1 MSFALHSLW
10 FYPVF
15 VMLLIKIVLYINV
28 GVQQVLSIR
37 GQIHLVEDQV
47 LKGLLQ
53 VGFADEH
60 SSNHAPPAEDHLEA
74 HRAFTLCVIPLQS
87 ILEKTRMI
95 FGISAAN
102 HL

>member
-10 FYPVF
+10 LYSVF
-15 VMLLIKIVLYINV
+15 VMLLIKIVLYVNV

-60 SSNHAPPAEDHLEA
+60 SSNHSSPAENHLEG
-74 HRAFTLCVIPLQS
+74 HRA
-87 ILEKTRMI
+87 
-95 FGISAAN
+95 
-102 HL
+102 